1 VDWLCYHHSITS
13 DTQLQ
18 QMKENISEIQL
29 KLTESIESIE
39 QQSKLKLYSQ
49 DNIARKSDRNSID
62 YEPAEYTELLHEELE
77 LRNLDMTGSLEEMCD
92 RLKESLHHETR
103 M

>member
-1 VDWLCYHHSITS
+1 
-13 DTQLQ
+13 
-18 QMKENISEIQL
+18 MKENISEIQL

-62 YEPAEYTELLHEELE
+62 YEPAEYTSYYM
-77 LRNLDMTGSLEEMCD
+77 RSLSSVIWIW
-92 RLKESLHHETR
+92 LAH
-103 M
+103 